1 MSQPDNTPVWLAW
14 IVPAGTVIAAAWAFL
29 RRFFAMATR
38 EELKLAIESAQ
49 ERIEERHRE
58 NKQDSADLKDEVS
71 QLKSMVARIEG
82 QLSGRYPNLVGK
94 RGP

>member
-14 IVPAGTVIAAAWAFL
+14 IVPAGTLIAALWAFL
-29 RRFFAMATR
+29 RRFFNMATR
-38 EELKLAIESAQ
+38 EELRLAIKEADAKVDQ
-49 ERIEERHRE
+49 RHRE
-58 NKQDSADLKDEVS
+58 TQQDNAELRDEVS

>member
-71 QLKSMVARIEG
+71 QLKIHGRSHRGTALRT
-82 QLSGRYPNLVGK
+82 LSKLGR
-94 RGP
+94 